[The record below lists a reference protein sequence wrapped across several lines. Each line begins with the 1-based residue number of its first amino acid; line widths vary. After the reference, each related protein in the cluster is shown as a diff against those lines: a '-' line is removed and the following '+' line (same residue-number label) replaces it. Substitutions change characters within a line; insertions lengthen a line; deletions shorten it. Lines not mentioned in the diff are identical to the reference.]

1 MKPFNAMKRYGAK
14 VAQKVAQVGG
24 TAVLAGSVMVSNAFA
39 ELDPAIAAEVAT
51 NKTDVKEMG
60 GLVFGVVLAVV
71 FFAWIRRVTR

>member
-14 VAQKVAQVGG
+14 VAAKAGG
-24 TAVLAGSVMVSNAFA
+24 TLLLASVMVSNAMA
-39 ELDPAIAAEVAT
+39 ELDPAIATEVAT

-71 FFAWIRRVTR
+71 FFAWIRRVTK